1 MTPALLATAPLAQPL
16 PPSLSLSWLPSSP
29 LFSSP
34 VVVAFHVVSVATRN
48 NKVKRKLEIRLS
60 RKMVTMRQ

>member
-1 MTPALLATAPLAQPL
+1 MTPALLATAPPIDVALLAPIVAAFL
-16 PPSLSLSWLPSSP
+16 L
-29 LFSSP
+29 P